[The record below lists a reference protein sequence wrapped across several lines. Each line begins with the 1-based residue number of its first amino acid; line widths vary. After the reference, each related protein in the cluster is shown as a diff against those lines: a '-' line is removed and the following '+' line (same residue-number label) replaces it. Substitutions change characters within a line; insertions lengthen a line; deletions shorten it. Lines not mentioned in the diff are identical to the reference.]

1 MSTKNVKTISSP
13 HIVELDDFSPPSD
26 DTNLYTISQHAKE
39 RYSERIMQ
47 RENKGDVAKFVS
59 EHDEKIK
66 KDINKMIQYGTLI
79 YDGPQMDGRVAQVY
93 IKDAWVV
100 IADAPKKIVITLFK
114 IDLGLDEAF
123 NIDYVKRMVEKFS
136 DAKKAMREEK
146 EKIEKEAATYN
157 DIVEENNRTI
167 EEYRRAIK
175 ALEDQND
182 GYKKVIKGLNAGL
195 IKLSND
201 VKTILNKLIG
211 KRTF

>member
-13 HIVELDDFSPPSD
+13 HIVELDDLSPPSD

-79 YDGPQMDGRVAQVY
+79 YDGPQLDGRVAQVY

-175 ALEDQND
+175 ALEDQNE

>member
-13 HIVELDDFSPPSD
+13 HIVELDDLSPPSD

-79 YDGPQMDGRVAQVY
+79 YDGPQLDGRVAQVY